1 MPTDGHGQI
10 LNIPYDADL
19 LALHQLDPERYPALL
34 ESTADDS
41 ALGRYDILFA
51 FPAEHLILDA
61 DGSLSGE
68 HARGHSQF
76 LSAFDAWWEEIQLA
90 PGKDS
95 ASGDRDSP
103 FTGGWF
109 IMLGFELANEIEPQL
124 CLTVSDEQPL
134 AVAVRIPVAIVRDRK
149 KRTAW
154 INTESGFN
162 DVAEIIQADLAKA
175 QKLSE
180 NPHASI
186 VKDLRE
192 DDPQDFLK
200 AVARAKAYIAA
211 GDIYQ
216 ANIARRWH
224 GALPRGASATAVY
237 RRLRRS
243 NPSPFAGI
251 AALPGITVL
260 SSSPERLLRSDGRR
274 IETRPIAGT
283 RPRRN
288 LDAGDEDIRN
298 ELRAN
303 PKERAE
309 HVMLIDLERNDLG
322 RVCRPGSV
330 EVDEFME
337 IETYEHVHHIVSNV
351 RGVLREEA
359 TPGTII
365 RSIFPGGSITGCP
378 KVRCMQIISEL
389 EGRSR
394 GIYTG
399 AMGYI
404 NRDGSADLNILIRT
418 IAVTGNE
425 VTVATGSGIVADS
438 IPEQELEETRAKAR
452 GMLLALTG
460 HPDDRS

>member
-1 MPTDGHGQI
+1 MPTDGHGQF
-10 LNIPYDADL
+10 LDIPYDSDL
-19 LALHQLDPERYPALL
+19 LALHQLDPERYPALV

-51 FPAEHLILDA
+51 CPQEQLILGA
-61 DGSLSGE
+61 DGRLSGDR
-68 HARGHSQF
+68 ASGHREF
-76 LSAFDAWWEEIQLA
+76 LSAFDAWWEELRPA
-90 PGKDS
+90 PGDES
-95 ASGDRDSP
+95 TSDDGGSP

-109 IMLGFELANEIEPQL
+109 ILLGFELANEIEPHL
-124 CLTVSDEQPL
+124 HLPVDDDQPL
-134 AVAVRIPVAIVRDRK
+134 AVALRIPVAIVRDRAT
-149 KRTAW
+149 RTAW
-154 INTESGFN
+154 IAAETGFET
-162 DVAEIIQADLAKA
+162 DADIVRTDLARLPVA
-175 QKLSE
+175 
-180 NPHASI
+180 NPATI
-186 VKDLRE
+186 TPIDGDLHE
-192 DDPQDFLK
+192 DDPQHFLQ
-200 AVARAKAYIAA
+200 AVDRARTYIAA

-216 ANIARRWH
+216 ANLARRWH
-224 GALPRGASATAVY
+224 GTLRPDATAIDIY
-237 RRLRRS
+237 RRLRQS

-251 AALPGITVL
+251 AALPGVTVV
-260 SSSPERLLRSDGRR
+260 SSSPERLLRSNGRH

-283 RPRRN
+283 RPRTRAAA
-288 LDAGDEDIRN
+288 DDETSRK

-330 EVDEFME
+330 EVDEFMV
-337 IETYEHVHHIVSNV
+337 IETYAHVYHIVSNV
-351 RGVLREEA
+351 RGVLREDA

-389 EGRSR
+389 EDQPR

-438 IPEQELEETRAKAR
+438 DPEQELEETRAKAR
-452 GMLLALTG
+452 GLLLALTG
-460 HPDDRS
+460 TPEDES